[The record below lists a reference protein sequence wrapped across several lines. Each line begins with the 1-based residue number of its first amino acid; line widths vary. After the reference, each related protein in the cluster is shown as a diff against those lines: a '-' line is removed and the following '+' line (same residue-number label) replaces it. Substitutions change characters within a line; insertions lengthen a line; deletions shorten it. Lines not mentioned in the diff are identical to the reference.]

1 MKTESAQAAPLE
13 SFPNSPCH
21 YYAQHI
27 QPGVYVEVLNPDG
40 QGNLKNDSNAYWFAE
55 IKERYGL
62 KIKVSY
68 LGCRGKLELWLNA
81 TDVYPVGFCISEN
94 KKQMAKMKIEK
105 MKVVRKSGVPKSL
118 TNLPVRTS
126 KPAST
131 TSSVFQKPEPPKQ
144 IKNQKPY
151 TPRHQLVPPQEVLDN
166 HSPETIHELIM
177 QLANYPTLPADFHLK
192 TLPKQPIEMG
202 DRLEIV
208 DKCHIGCMRVAYI
221 NDCPLPGGR
230 IRLRYEDSLSG
241 NVEEF
246 WANIHSS
253 IVHPIGWSKF
263 VGHKIILGE
272 NKDQNYI
279 RAPVGFK
286 NASNEAF
293 TFETMVL
300 GNYRKVKGRKFGDDD
315 GQDSDQNPGHS
326 QNPEA
331 FQRYRQTSCKKNA
344 SSSIVI
350 IDNTTIDTTT
360 DPLKISETVVDNTT
374 EKGAILENSQKVNL
388 QLLNHSSGSDE
399 NNNCESSGFEV
410 GMKLE
415 AIDPLH
421 LSCICPATVVKVLKR
436 GFLMV
441 SIDGSTYKAP
451 MNQNA
456 GNQTK
461 PTNENGGTGSKNS
474 ETDPTHTPPPTDL
487 GKRGTRRSQSVSQ
500 EDKTKQSNMATTPIQ
515 SPKPGSN
522 QIGSNQEL
530 PSADSVNIVLSS
542 DPSKTLEKHDNIFC
556 YHSKSSSI
564 MPAGFCELA
573 GIKLT
578 TPTNMTSEYD
588 TFTWAEYMQKNR
600 GSKLA
605 PPHLFSNRIPRHT
618 FGIGDKLEAVDLM
631 EPSLVCVATVKQVAG
646 RLLRIGFD
654 GWGDEYDQWVDC
666 YSSDIYPCGYCELV
680 RQTLQPPRG
689 YTKQT
694 GRNKNSPIMM
704 NPGSGAGFGGSGSS
718 TSSMSTQFIMNSSQN
733 VTNIGPMS
741 PTAKSSTRLKN
752 RSGSASSPYERSYS
766 QDSGRRKNRK

>member
-1 MKTESAQAAPLE
+1 MKTE
-13 SFPNSPCH
+13 
-21 YYAQHI
+21 
-27 QPGVYVEVLNPDG
+27 
-40 QGNLKNDSNAYWFAE
+40 
-55 IKERYGL
+55 
-62 KIKVSY
+62 
-68 LGCRGKLELWLNA
+68 KL
-81 TDVYPVGFCISEN
+81 
-94 KKQMAKMKIEK
+94 
-105 MKVVRKSGVPKSL
+105 KVVRKSGVIPK
-118 TNLPVRTS
+118 TNNSSPALTS

-131 TSSVFQKPEPPKQ
+131 TSSVFQKPEPPKPPKK
-144 IKNQKPY
+144 IQKPY

-166 HSPETIHELIM
+166 YSPETIHELIM
-177 QLANYPTLPADFHLK
+177 QLANYPTLPNDFHLK

-272 NKDQNYI
+272 NKDQNYT
-279 RAPVGFK
+279 RAPAGFK

-300 GNYRKVKGRKFGDDD
+300 GNYRKVKGRKFGD
-315 GQDSDQNPGHS
+315 GQNEDQNPEQS
-326 QNPEA
+326 QNPENMG
-331 FQRYRQTSCKKNA
+331 FQRYRTSQTSCKKNA

-360 DPLKISETVVDNTT
+360 DPLKVSDTPIDNTT
-374 EKGAILENSQKVNL
+374 EKGGILENSQKVNL

-451 MNQNA
+451 VDQNS
-456 GNQTK
+456 GNQVKTH
-461 PTNENGGTGSKNS
+461 ENSGTGLKNG
-474 ETDPTHTPPPTDL
+474 ETDQTQTPPTDL

-500 EDKTKQSNMATTPIQ
+500 EQKQSSMPTTPIQ

-522 QIGSNQEL
+522 PVSNQEF
-530 PSADSVNIVLSS
+530 PSLDTVDPINSGS

-704 NPGSGAGFGGSGSS
+704 DSGSASDLMGGGLGSS
-718 TSSMSTQFIMNSSQN
+718 TSSMSTQFMMNSSQN
-733 VTNIGPMS
+733 VTSIRPMS
-741 PTAKSSTRLKN
+741 PTAKSSTRIKN

-766 QDSGRRKNRK
+766 QESGRRKNRK